1 MQEVIPAELLTE
13 EAEARFLAWLRSLLM
28 ADEDKK
34 ALLMFWV
41 DRVGTRLTGDMVHA
55 AGIERR

>member
-1 MQEVIPAELLTE
+1 LTE